1 MTPFSFRYRVSGQDE
16 PHAFRGSPRKLKI
29 YSEGDNS
36 MRKRLL
42 VLPVVLSVALLAE
55 AITVRVWV
63 YGSGSSTESD
73 RSSAISEATDQATE
87 QANATCTGVVV
98 TSETTGSFCS
108 TISNDED
115 GTTQYA
121 CTAMVKALC
130 EIQGRGR

>member
-1 MTPFSFRYRVSGQDE
+1 
-16 PHAFRGSPRKLKI
+16 
-29 YSEGDNS
+29 
-36 MRKRLL
+36 MRHKLL
-42 VLPVVLSVALLAE
+42 VLPVVLSVVTLAA

-63 YGSGSSTESD
+63 FGTGSATEPD
-73 RSSAISEATDQATE
+73 RSSAMSEATDQATQ

-98 TSETTGSFCS
+98 TNETTGSFCTTS
-108 TISNDED
+108 SDDD